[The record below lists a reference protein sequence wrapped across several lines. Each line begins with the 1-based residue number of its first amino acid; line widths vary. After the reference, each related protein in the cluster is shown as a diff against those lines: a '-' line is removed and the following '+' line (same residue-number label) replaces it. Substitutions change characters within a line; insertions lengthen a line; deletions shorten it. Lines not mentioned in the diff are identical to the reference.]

1 MINKLKEDTNYNNS
15 IIYREL
21 NINKTKIFIVYFE
34 PLTSSVKI
42 SDFVIRSLNKIKK
55 TYNNKKLYDHI
66 KNNIDSFKVVDFKTY
81 DDLCLYLNRGFT
93 ILLIENS
100 DYALALE
107 TKSDQTRS
115 ISPPTSENT
124 LRGAKDSF
132 VEEYQPN
139 IGMIKKRIRSNN
151 LWIEEVN
158 CGKYTNTQIGILSIN
173 TIVNNDSVKEIK
185 KRINSLDI
193 EGIINGEMLKN
204 LIEQESKSIFPT
216 IQTTERPDIV
226 CNSLLQGKIAII
238 VDNSPYALI
247 LPVVLNDFFKTSED
261 YYGKNKN
268 VTITRIIKY
277 IALFIAL
284 LTPAIYISLITY
296 NQEIIPTKLL
306 VEFAVQRDG
315 VPFPPVI
322 EALIMIIC
330 FEILRESDYR
340 NPNLGGSALSIV
352 GALILGDAAVSA
364 GIVSPI
370 MIIVIAITA
379 ISSLPFSE
387 PDITNALRWYRILFI
402 FGASIFG
409 LLGIVLSLFIF
420 LTKLCSIETFKV
432 PYLTPYSP
440 TIFSSLKDSIIK
452 FPTKK
457 LNKRN
462 KLLTKNIIKQ
472 KGDENES

>member
-34 PLTSSVKI
+34 PLTSSIKI

-330 FEILRESDYR
+330 
-340 NPNLGGSALSIV
+340 
-352 GALILGDAAVSA
+352 
-364 GIVSPI
+364 
-370 MIIVIAITA
+370 
-379 ISSLPFSE
+379 
-387 PDITNALRWYRILFI
+387 
-402 FGASIFG
+402 
-409 LLGIVLSLFIF
+409 
-420 LTKLCSIETFKV
+420 
-432 PYLTPYSP
+432 
-440 TIFSSLKDSIIK
+440 
-452 FPTKK
+452 
-457 LNKRN
+457 
-462 KLLTKNIIKQ
+462 
-472 KGDENES
+472 